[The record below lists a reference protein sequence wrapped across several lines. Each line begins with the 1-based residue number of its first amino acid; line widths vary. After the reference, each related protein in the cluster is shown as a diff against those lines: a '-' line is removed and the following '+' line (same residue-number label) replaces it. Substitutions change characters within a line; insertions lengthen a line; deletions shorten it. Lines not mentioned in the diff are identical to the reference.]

1 MAQVMMEE
9 HFKLFFVARCCII
22 KVLNWF
28 VSEEDGEHR
37 AYSLHNNRH
46 IVLCRQSF
54 KAFAKGNR
62 RIFYLFKHRWIPL
75 QNGKRCQT
83 RGNGNGVTTQ
93 CTSLV
98 NRTSWS
104 NLVHN
109 LTRATEYSKWHAATN
124 DFTKACKVRFNIVAF
139 LSTTA
144 ASAEA
149 THNFVK
155 DQYSTVSL
163 SYFTQGFEETWFWRH
178 TTHVTSYRFN
188 DDCRNSIAHIVE

>member
-1 MAQVMMEE
+1 MVEE
-9 HFKLFFVARCCII
+9 HFELFFVASCCII

-28 VSEEDGEHR
+28 ISEEDGEHR
-37 AYSLHNNRH
+37 AYTLYYNRH

-62 RIFYLFKHRWIPL
+62 RIFYLFKYRWITL

-83 RGNGNGVTTQ
+83 RGNGNWVTTQ

-98 NRTSWS
+98 DRTSWS

-109 LTRATEYSKWHAATN
+109 LARATKHGKWHATAN
-124 DFTKACKVRFNIVAF
+124 DFTKACKVRFNLVT
-139 LSTTA
+139 LLGTPT

-155 DQYSTVSL
+155 DQHSAVSL
-163 SYFTQGFEETWFWRH
+163 SHFAQGFEETWCWRYAA
-178 TTHVTSYRFN
+178 HVTSYRFN
-188 DDCRNSIAHIVE
+188 YDRRNSIADLVE